1 MTPHEFFDVWACN
14 GPRIAGCLTIITDG
28 CQPGDRM
35 DQRNTIDRAGP
46 VKVLQC
52 HNLYQLPGGED
63 SVVNDEKQLLE
74 SRGHEVV
81 SFTLHNDDVDE
92 LSKPR
97 LAAGTIWSRKSAKR
111 LRELVRQH
119 RPDIVHFHNTLPLM
133 SPSCYYAARSEGAA
147 VVQTLHNY
155 RLLCPKATFFRDN
168 RTCEDCLHKKIKWP
182 AIRHGCYRDSRAASA
197 AVTAMLTVHGVLGTY
212 RKQVD
217 AFIACS
223 EFTREKMIEGGY
235 PGELIHTKPNFVPT
249 DPGVGSGAGGYPMY
263 LGRLSQEKGI
273 AVLVKAWDQ
282 MPDSPLMVVGKGPM
296 QDDIEALTQ
305 RHAKVTH
312 EPWVSFPR
320 LGELLGNAA
329 FLILPTM
336 NYEGFPKVIVEA
348 YAHGVP
354 VVASKIGAMAY
365 VIEDGVTGRHV
376 KYDDADDLARV
387 VRELLADPDQLARMR
402 RGARAAYESLYTA
415 EANYQTLVD
424 IYDKAR
430 ERFDRQHGPTARAVS
445 ATPAT
450 PAAL

>member
-1 MTPHEFFDVWACN
+1 MDTPNVND
-14 GPRIAGCLTIITDG
+14 R
-28 CQPGDRM
+28 PGS
-35 DQRNTIDRAGP
+35 

-63 SVVNDEKQLLE
+63 TVVNDEKQLLE

-81 SFTLHNDDVDE
+81 SFTLHNDHVDS

-97 LAAGTIWSRKSAKR
+97 LAAGTIWSRKSAGQ

-168 RTCEDCLHKKIKWP
+168 QICEDCLHKKIKWP
-182 AIRHGCYRDSRAASA
+182 AIKHGCYRDSRAASA

-235 PGELIHTKPNFVPT
+235 PGELIHYKPNFVPA

-273 AVLVKAWDQ
+273 EVLVEAWDKL
-282 MPDSPLMVVGKGPM
+282 PDTPLQVVGKGPV
-296 QDDIEALTQ
+296 QELVEGLAE
-305 RHAKVTH
+305 RHHRVQH
-312 EPWVSFPR
+312 ETWVSFPR

-354 VVASKIGAMAY
+354 VIASKIGAMAH
-365 VIEDGVTGRHV
+365 VIEDGKTGRHV
-376 KYDDADDLARV
+376 KYGDADDLARV
-387 VRELLADPDQLARMR
+387 VREVLADPDQLAAMR
-402 RGARAAYESLYTA
+402 RGAREAYETLYTA
-415 EANYQTLVD
+415 DTNYARLMEVYAT
-424 IYDKAR
+424 AR
-430 ERFDRQHGPTARAVS
+430 ERFDRQHGSAADHAPEPAQPT
-445 ATPAT
+445 TT
-450 PAAL
+450 AAL